1 MWLLPD
7 RSSLCDQLKETEIQM
22 HLCFLPITHLIVA
35 AEALV
40 APAALIDDGRAPPVM
55 RVVLPPYTC
64 QQGRGEDTFPDGL
77 CPDAGL
83 NHPLR
88 CLGF

>member
-1 MWLLPD
+1 
-7 RSSLCDQLKETEIQM
+7 M
-22 HLCFLPITHLIVA
+22 HLCFLPITHFIIA
-35 AEALV
+35 AKALV

-55 RVVLPPYTC
+55 RVVLPPHTC

-77 CPDAGL
+77 RPHAGF